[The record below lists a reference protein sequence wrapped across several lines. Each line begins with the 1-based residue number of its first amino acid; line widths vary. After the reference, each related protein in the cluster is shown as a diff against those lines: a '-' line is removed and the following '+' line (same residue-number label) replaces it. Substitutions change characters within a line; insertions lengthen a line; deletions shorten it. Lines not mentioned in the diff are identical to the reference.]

1 MGHSKGSPKREVPG
15 DTGLSKK
22 DRNIS
27 NKEPNPTPTRSEEQ
41 QQGESRASR
50 RKEITKIGAEL
61 KDMETKTKF

>member
-1 MGHSKGSPKREVPG
+1 MGHSKRRPKRVVPG

-27 NKEPNPTPTRSEEQ
+27 NKEPNPTPKRSEEQ

-61 KDMETKTKF
+61 NHMETKTKF